1 MVQSNNMDCKQE
13 IKVQFSEQTFEPEL
27 PEPLVVQ
34 EPVVQ
39 TSFSDRLAMI
49 AALQLKKLKIDKE
62 LTTQFK
68 NLGKNH
74 IDELKESLKKTK
86 KQKRVQLDPENPTG
100 ITRPVPISDTLA
112 SFLGLEKGIKISRP
126 EVTRKISNYLIEN
139 NLKNPEN
146 KSIFQADAAIE
157 NLLGV
162 PRFLI
167 DKKKPELGN
176 GFSNTNLQTYLK
188 DHFIKSAS

>member
-1 MVQSNNMDCKQE
+1 MDCKQK
-13 IKVQFSEQTFEPEL
+13 IKVQFAEQTSEPEL
-27 PEPLVVQ
+27 PEPIVQ
-34 EPVVQ
+34 EPVEAVVQ

-100 ITRPVPISDTLA
+100 ITRPVSISDTLA
-112 SFLGLEKGIKISRP
+112 SFLGLEKGVKISRP